1 MSQRAVEAVLGR
13 LITDVEFRS
22 RFFADPTEVC
32 RENDVVLT
40 PRETSA
46 LLQVSVQALHGLTAK
61 LDPKIVRAALGSAVR
76 GIERTNTNE
85 SRAARVD
92 RQPVPGLRRE

>member
-22 RFFADPTEVC
+22 RFLADPTEVC
-32 RENDVVLT
+32 REHDVVLT

-46 LLQVSVQALHGLTAK
+46 LLQVSVSALHGLTAK
-61 LDPKIVRAALGSAVR
+61 LDPKIVRAAVGSTVR
-76 GIERTNTNE
+76 SLDRTNTNE
-85 SRAARVD
+85 LRAEPID